1 MTTHVERLRTQVDSF
16 LPEAKEAFAEITS
29 QIEAKMEE
37 MLALRSEQSDIR
49 KLIRAFEPEFDKR
62 EYADRNGDTKK
73 KPSRRT
79 ADKYSEEKVELVLD
93 WLRANTE
100 ALNSGDGFYASQ
112 VVLMDDCPVNQSGL
126 SAILVRLHERGQVRL
141 TKASGQGGRK
151 YFKVVI

>member
-37 MLALRSEQSDIR
+37 MLSLRSEQSDIR

-62 EYADRNGDTKK
+62 EYVDRNGGKK
-73 KPSRRT
+73 KTRSG
-79 ADKYSEEKVELVLD
+79 ADKYSEGKVELVLD
-93 WLRANTE
+93 WLRGNAE